1 MKYALRLAA
10 ARGEMSDVVGVEE
23 ALKRALEIDP
33 TSEEVREQLKAL
45 YEKSKKWT
53 ELADMLV
60 GDAELVAAAHPDVK
74 PLPPPVFVPATR
86 ASMPPGGSVAPGA
99 SMPPAATIAPPGPIA
114 DQVKLLRRAAQ
125 IHLQNRESPAEAIPI
140 LERATALVPHD
151 RELLLVLC
159 DAYNASERGRD
170 AANVLQ
176 KVIASFGNRRTKE
189 LSIYHHRL
197 GRALAQLGDK
207 DVALAQFD
215 LAFKIDPGSVSV
227 LRDLG
232 VLAFETNDLDR
243 AQKTFRALLL
253 QRLDPS
259 LGISKGE
266 VFYYL
271 GEISAKQGD
280 NVKAVQ
286 MLERAIENEPTLA
299 KAKTKLSE
307 LKG

>member
-1 MKYALRLAA
+1 M
-10 ARGEMSDVVGVEE
+10 
-23 ALKRALEIDP
+23 
-33 TSEEVREQLKAL
+33 
-45 YEKSKKWT
+45 
-53 ELADMLV
+53 
-60 GDAELVAAAHPDVK
+60 
-74 PLPPPVFVPATR
+74 
-86 ASMPPGGSVAPGA
+86 VAPGA
-99 SMPPAATIAPPGPIA
+99 SVPPGATIAPPGPIA
-114 DQVKLLRRAAQ
+114 DQVKLLRQAAQ
-125 IHLQNRESPAEAIPI
+125 IHLLNRESPAEAIPI

-159 DAYNASERGRD
+159 DAYHASDRGRD

-176 KVIASFGNRRTKE
+176 RVIASFGNRRTKE
-189 LSIYHHRL
+189 LSLYHHRL

-280 NVKAVQ
+280 KVKAVQ

-299 KAKTKLSE
+299 KAKTKLTE